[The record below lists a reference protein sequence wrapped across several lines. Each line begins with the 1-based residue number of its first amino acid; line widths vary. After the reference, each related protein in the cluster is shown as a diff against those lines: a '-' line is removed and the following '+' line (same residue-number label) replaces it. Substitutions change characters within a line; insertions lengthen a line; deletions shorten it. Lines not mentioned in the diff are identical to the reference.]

1 MAGAAVLN
9 LSLQAAGAAVE
20 VAQALSG
27 RLPATQRRGQ
37 MEVIPQFKALRK
49 EILWVV
55 EAVKGEAEQ
64 TIRAALVIVQNTVA
78 VEEVLEAVL
87 EGQKKAG
94 LAAPVCMVQEAAVLE
109 VA

>member
-1 MAGAAVLN
+1 MLVL
-9 LSLQAAGAAVE
+9 Q
-20 VAQALSG
+20 
-27 RLPATQRRGQ
+27 GQ

-49 EILWVV
+49 ELLWVV

-87 EGQKKAG
+87 EGQKKAV
-94 LAAPVCMVQEAAVLE
+94 LAVLPYTGQEAAVEE